1 MKNNPAFLEKRRVVE
16 KLRDFYAYVRKNNGQ
31 IGTKLRG
38 IELNF
43 NNLCNFRC
51 KHCFT
56 NSHIGERAKE
66 QMSIEKV
73 ADLANQADELGMF
86 EFDLQGGELTL
97 RPELLYKVVEAIKPE
112 RFYLYVTTNGYKF
125 DAKMAE
131 RLAELGVSR
140 LSVSIDS
147 LDPRTHDEFRG
158 KKGALKKALEA
169 LEHANTAGMATYM
182 NVTVGHYNA
191 FSEDFE
197 NLLAYSKDKSYT
209 TLLNVACPSGAWKDN
224 DDVMVNDADKKHL
237 IHLRKKYKNIFRN
250 LWNPLDKE
258 FEGVLGCNT
267 VNRMYVTP
275 IGDVLVC
282 PYVHIKIGN
291 IFESSLKEIAEYGFS
306 IRKFRDYSAKC
317 LAGEDKEFN
326 MKYMQKEGQ
335 SIFNPTHANEL
346 FSGDD
351 LIN

>member
-1 MKNNPAFLEKRRVVE
+1 MDNRPNYLEKPLVVE
-16 KLRDFYAYVRKNNGQ
+16 KLRRFHSYVKKNNGE
-31 IGTKLRG
+31 IGTKQRG

-56 NSHIGERAKE
+56 NSHIGEGAKE
-66 QMSIEKV
+66 EMPIEKV

-97 RPELLYKVVEAIKPE
+97 RPEKLYETIEAIKPD

-125 DAKMAE
+125 DKAIAE
-131 RLAELGVSR
+131 KLAGLGVSR

-147 LDPRTHDEFRG
+147 LDSETHDGFRG
-158 KKGALKKALEA
+158 KKNSLKRALDALDYA
-169 LEHANTAGMATYM
+169 QTAGMSAYM
-182 NVTVGHYNA
+182 NITVGHYNA

-197 NLLAYSKDKSYT
+197 ELLKYSKDKGYT

-224 DDVMVNDADKKHL
+224 ENVMVDDKDKAHL
-237 IHLRKKYKNIFRN
+237 IRMRKKYKNIFRN
-250 LWNPLDKE
+250 IWNPFDRNHE
-258 FEGVLGCNT
+258 AVLGCNT
-267 VNRMYVTP
+267 VNRLYVTP

-291 IFESSLKEIAEYGFS
+291 IYENSLKEISEFGFS
-306 IRKFRDYSAKC
+306 IKRFRNYSSKC

-326 MKYMQKEGQ
+326 KKYMRVEGQ
-335 SIFNPTHANEL
+335 SIFNPVLAEQI
-346 FSGDD
+346 FSKDD
-351 LIN
+351 FVQ